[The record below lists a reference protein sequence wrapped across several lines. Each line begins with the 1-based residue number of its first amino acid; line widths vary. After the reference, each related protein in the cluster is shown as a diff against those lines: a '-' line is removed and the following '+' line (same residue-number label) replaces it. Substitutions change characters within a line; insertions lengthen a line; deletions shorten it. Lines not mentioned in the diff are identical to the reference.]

1 MARTYCLGKIFSLT
15 YRMNTFPA
23 IYLVNKINIQL
34 PLKIHL
40 TDHSMRQ
47 QRRGDS
53 MTNKSTANKSTT
65 NNSMTNKSMA
75 NKSTTNNSMTN
86 KSMTSKSMGQRVGN
100 GRTNSVRVGGSS
112 LVGHL
117 GNVTSQIIG
126 IVVDMLD
133 PSIRKIDRVLARNSS
148 SSIIRLSLGKV
159 STRVV
164 IRHSILVGVGRG
176 LSQVIH
182 ITTNSMSYGMGA
194 NQRGMGNNSMANKS
208 TTNKS
213 MGNKSTTN
221 KSMTSKSTGEELRG
235 SRGDSQESR
244 IDKGLHC
251 EL

>member
-47 QRRGDS
+47 QRSGDS
-53 MTNKSTANKSTT
+53 MTNKSVTNKSTANKSTT
-65 NNSMTNKSMA
+65 NKSMA
-75 NKSTTNNSMTN
+75 NKSMTN
-86 KSMTSKSMGQRVGN
+86 KSMTSNSMTSNSMGQRVGN
-100 GRTNSVRVGGSS
+100 GRTNNIRVGGSS

-133 PSIRKIDRVLARNSS
+133 PSIREVDRVRTRNSS

-182 ITTNSMSYGMGA
+182 ITTNSMSHWMGT
-194 NQRGMGNNSMANKS
+194 NQG
-208 TTNKS
+208 
-213 MGNKSTTN
+213 
-221 KSMTSKSTGEELRG
+221 
-235 SRGDSQESR
+235 
-244 IDKGLHC
+244 
-251 EL
+251 

>member
-53 MTNKSTANKSTT
+53 MTNKSV
-65 NNSMTNKSMA
+65 TNK
-75 NKSTTNNSMTN
+75 SMTN
-86 KSMTSKSMGQRVGN
+86 KSMTSNSMGQRVVGN

-182 ITTNSMSYGMGA
+182 ITTNSMSYGMGT
-194 NQRGMGNNSMANKS
+194 NQRSMSNS
-208 TTNKS
+208 
-213 MGNKSTTN
+213 
-221 KSMTSKSTGEELRG
+221 
-235 SRGDSQESR
+235 
-244 IDKGLHC
+244 
-251 EL
+251 

>member
-53 MTNKSTANKSTT
+53 VTNKSTANKSTT
-65 NNSMTNKSMA
+65 NNTMTNK
-75 NKSTTNNSMTN
+75 SMTN
-86 KSMTSKSMGQRVGN
+86 KSMTSNSMGQRVGN
-100 GRTNSVRVGGSS
+100 GRTNNVRVGGSS

-133 PSIRKIDRVLARNSS
+133 PSIREIDRVLARNSS

-159 STRVV
+159 CTIVV
-164 IRHSILVGVGRG
+164 I
-176 LSQVIH
+176 
-182 ITTNSMSYGMGA
+182 
-194 NQRGMGNNSMANKS
+194 
-208 TTNKS
+208 
-213 MGNKSTTN
+213 
-221 KSMTSKSTGEELRG
+221 
-235 SRGDSQESR
+235 
-244 IDKGLHC
+244 
-251 EL
+251 

>member
-47 QRRGDS
+47 QRSGDS
-53 MTNKSTANKSTT
+53 MTNKSVTNKSTANKP
-65 NNSMTNKSMA
+65 
-75 NKSTTNNSMTN
+75 TTNNSMTN
-86 KSMTSKSMGQRVGN
+86 KSMTNNSMGQRVGN
-100 GRTNSVRVGGSS
+100 GRTNNIRVGGSS

-133 PSIRKIDRVLARNSS
+133 PSIREVDRVLTRNSS
-148 SSIIRLSLGKV
+148 SSIIRLGLGKV

-164 IRHSILVGVGRG
+164 IRHSIL
-176 LSQVIH
+176 
-182 ITTNSMSYGMGA
+182 A
-194 NQRGMGNNSMANKS
+194 
-208 TTNKS
+208 
-213 MGNKSTTN
+213 
-221 KSMTSKSTGEELRG
+221 
-235 SRGDSQESR
+235 
-244 IDKGLHC
+244 
-251 EL
+251 

>member
-53 MTNKSTANKSTT
+53 VTNKSVTNKSTANKSTT
-65 NNSMTNKSMA
+65 NNSMTNKSM
-75 NKSTTNNSMTN
+75 TN
-86 KSMTSKSMGQRVGN
+86 KSMTSNSMGQRVGN

-182 ITTNSMSYGMGA
+182 ITTNSMSYGMGT
-194 NQRGMGNNSMANKS
+194 NQRSMSNS
-208 TTNKS
+208 
-213 MGNKSTTN
+213 
-221 KSMTSKSTGEELRG
+221 
-235 SRGDSQESR
+235 
-244 IDKGLHC
+244 
-251 EL
+251 

>member
-47 QRRGDS
+47 QRSGDS
-53 MTNKSTANKSTT
+53 MTNKSV
-65 NNSMTNKSMA
+65 TNKSMA
-75 NKSTTNNSMTN
+75 NKSMTN
-86 KSMTSKSMGQRVGN
+86 KSMTSNSMTSNSMGQRVGN
-100 GRTNSVRVGGSS
+100 GRTNNIWVGGSS
-112 LVGHL
+112 LICHL

-133 PSIRKIDRVLARNSS
+133 PSIREVDRVKTRNSS

-164 IRHSILVGVGRG
+164 IRHSILVGVRRG

-182 ITTNSMSYGMGA
+182 ITTNSMSHWMGT
-194 NQRGMGNNSMANKS
+194 NQRSMSNS
-208 TTNKS
+208 
-213 MGNKSTTN
+213 
-221 KSMTSKSTGEELRG
+221 
-235 SRGDSQESR
+235 
-244 IDKGLHC
+244 
-251 EL
+251 